1 MNLVNGK
8 ILNDNEARD
17 ALERLGEL
25 VLEARFSAPPSAETV
40 IAACEKL
47 GAMGTEFI
55 PLLMKDG
62 MSRERAEA
70 EIELARSMLSREKL
84 EARLKLEL
92 GALEAEFTPIDSP
105 VPVRHSLAPLGT
117 LLHIAAGNAEG
128 LPAFS
133 VIEGLLTGNV
143 NILKPP
149 SNDGGLSVILL
160 SRLIEVEPALKNR
173 IFVFDIP
180 SSDTARMKKLAA
192 VSDALI
198 VWGGDDAVRG
208 ARSLASPDTAII
220 EWGHKLSFCYAS
232 LEASDAELLG
242 VCRNICETEQLY
254 CSSCQGIFLDT
265 EDEAELFAFAERF
278 ADILERAAAEAPSA
292 YGERVRAQ
300 KTLEMRTLELEGLEK
315 GMRIIKRKGCAVIA
329 ENKTALEPSLMFRT
343 PWVRPLPRKRILKT
357 LIPYKSR
364 LQTASLICPQRDREA
379 LSELLI
385 SSGVVRLCAAE
396 RMSEAYCGMPHDGCM
411 PLSRYVRIVSGEL
424 S

>member
-1 MNLVNGK
+1 MDLVNGK
-8 ILNDNEARD
+8 ILDNNEAREM
-17 ALERLGEL
+17 LERLGGL
-25 VLEARFSAPPSAETV
+25 VLEARSSAPPSAETV

-47 GAMGTEFI
+47 GAMGVEFI
-55 PLLMKDG
+55 PLLMKG
-62 MSRERAEA
+62 GLSCERAEA
-70 EIELARSMLSREKL
+70 EIELARSMLSRERL

-92 GALEAEFTPIDSP
+92 GALEAEFVPIDSS
-105 VPVRHSLAPLGT
+105 VRVRHSLAPLGT

-160 SRLIEVEPALKNR
+160 SRLIEVEPRLKNR

-198 VWGGDDAVRG
+198 VWGGDEAVRG
-208 ARSLASPDTAII
+208 ARLLASPDTAII

-232 LEASDAELLG
+232 LEVSDAELLG

-278 ADILERAAAEAPSA
+278 ADSLERTAAEAPSV

-315 GMRIIKRKGCAVIA
+315 GTRIIKRKGCAVIA
-329 ENKTALEPSLMFRT
+329 ENKTALTSSLMFRA
-343 PWVRPLPRKRILKT
+343 PWVRPLPRKQILKT
-357 LIPYKSR
+357 LIPYKRR
-364 LQTASLICPQRDREA
+364 LQTASLICDEKDREV

-385 SSGVVRLCAAE
+385 GSGVVRLCAAE
-396 RMSEAYCGMPHDGCM
+396 RMSEAYCGMPHDGIM
-411 PLSRYVRIVSGEL
+411 PLSRYVRIVSREL
-424 S
+424 